1 MKKKK
6 VKKKEDKFEICRYCN
21 KVFTPLK
28 PNQKICPECRETF
41 SNMRASGD
49 KAKKPGDYEKPSLNE
64 NIAAAKAAGLSYG
77 QYKAL
82 LLPGSRVVI

>member
-1 MKKKK
+1 M
-6 VKKKEDKFEICRYCN
+6 KKKEDKFESCRYCY
-21 KVFTPLK
+21 KIFTPLK

-41 SNMRASGD
+41 GNMRASGE
-49 KAKKPGDYEKPSLNE
+49 KEKKVGEYERASLNE

-82 LLPGSRVVI
+82 LLSESRVIV